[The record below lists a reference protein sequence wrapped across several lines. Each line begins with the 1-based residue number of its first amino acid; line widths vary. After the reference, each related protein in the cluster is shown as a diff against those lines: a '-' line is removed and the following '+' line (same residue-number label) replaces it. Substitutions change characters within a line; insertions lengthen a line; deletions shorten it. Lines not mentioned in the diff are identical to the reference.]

1 MSVKSKMTAIANG
14 LRKLLGLSGT
24 MGLDDMAN
32 NINTAQTE
40 VDAQSDLIAQIRSVL
55 NGKAGGIVPQGS
67 LSIGENGTYDVTT
80 FANAQVNVPVGVF
93 PEGTKTITE
102 NGTHDVTLFES
113 VKVDVQRPTLPKA
126 EEASF

>member
-1 MSVKSKMTAIANG
+1 MSVNSKMTAIANG

-32 NINTAQTE
+32 NINTAQDE
-40 VDAQSDLIAQIRSVL
+40 VDTQNDLIAQIRNVL

-67 LSIGENGTYDVTT
+67 LSIDENGNYDVTT
-80 FANAQVNVPVGVF
+80 FANAQVNVPIPDGYIK
-93 PEGTKTITE
+93 PSGTKTITK
-102 NGTHDVTLFES
+102 NGTHDVTNFASAVVLLTFP
-113 VKVDVQRPTLPKA
+113 VA